1 MSAAEEQLAL
11 MLRAAG
17 LLAER
22 EYRFHPV
29 RKWRIDFAW
38 PDHKLAVEVEG
49 GLYSGGRHTR
59 GAGFEADC
67 IKYNTLA
74 EDGWTLFRYSP
85 RMVRT
90 GEALAQIERWLSDQ
104 RQSTTD

>member
-1 MSAAEEQLAL
+1 MSHAEESLAL
-11 MLRAAG
+11 HLKAAG

-29 RKWRIDFAW
+29 RRWRIDFAW
-38 PDHKLAVEVEG
+38 PDKMLAVEVEG
-49 GLYSGGRHTR
+49 GVYSGGRHTR

-74 EDGWTLFRYSP
+74 ETGWTLFRYTPS
-85 RMVRT
+85 MIKS

-104 RQSTTD
+104 